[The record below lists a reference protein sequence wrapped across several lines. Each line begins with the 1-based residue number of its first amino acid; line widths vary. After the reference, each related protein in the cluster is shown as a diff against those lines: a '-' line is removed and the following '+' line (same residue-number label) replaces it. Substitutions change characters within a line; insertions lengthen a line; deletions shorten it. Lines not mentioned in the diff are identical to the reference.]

1 MGEML
6 APNVLKVTELTIGEF
21 VSMLMSTVGIS
32 ARKATVL
39 TVTGC
44 FSSIRITS
52 VRSRTA
58 TVQHILVV
66 DVLNAK
72 TIFTYTEDSAT
83 LMPKDVSSNSTLKN
97 VRYVKMDI
105 SSIMMYALQSSL
117 NSIGI
122 PLTWTFGLA
131 ANPTKTWPFPSQC
144 FLLVKPTSSTLKQ
157 PSLKEKGRFTLA
169 LLLIKIKGPSK

>member
-6 APNVLKVTELTIGEF
+6 APNVLKVTELTTGEF

-131 ANPTKTWPFPSQC
+131 NPTKTWPFPSQC

>member
-6 APNVLKVTELTIGEF
+6 APNVLKVTELTTGEF

-39 TVTGC
+39 TVTGY

-58 TVQHILVV
+58 TVQHILGV

-83 LMPKDVSSNSTLKN
+83 LMPKDVSNNSILKN

-105 SSIMMYALQSSL
+105 SSIMMYVLQSSL

-131 ANPTKTWPFPSQC
+131 NPTKT
-144 FLLVKPTSSTLKQ
+144 
-157 PSLKEKGRFTLA
+157 
-169 LLLIKIKGPSK
+169 

>member
-32 ARKATVL
+32 ARKDTVL

-44 FSSIRITS
+44 FSSTRITS

-58 TVQHILVV
+58 TVQHIREV
-66 DVLNAK
+66 DALNAK
-72 TIFTYTEDSAT
+72 TISTYTEDSAT
-83 LMPKDVSSNSTLKN
+83 LMPKDVSSNSILKN

-105 SSIMMYALQSSL
+105 SSIMMYVLQSSL

-131 ANPTKTWPFPSQC
+131 NPTKT
-144 FLLVKPTSSTLKQ
+144 
-157 PSLKEKGRFTLA
+157 
-169 LLLIKIKGPSK
+169 